1 MFLQKVITD
10 VLKNYK
16 EVKPEN
22 IVFVLPH
29 RRGIIFLKKYFAEQV
44 KEVCI
49 SPEFITMDNLLE
61 RISGYTKMPELT
73 QLFEFYDSYKKICT
87 SPDDFETFI
96 GWAKMILQDFNDI
109 DHYLINPKKIFP
121 YRALV
126 CKYRREN
133 RYAGKTSTFL
143 GRIRGIL

>member
-16 EVKPEN
+16 EVKSEN

-73 QLFEFYDSYKKICT
+73 QLFEYFS
-87 SPDDFETFI
+87 
-96 GWAKMILQDFNDI
+96 
-109 DHYLINPKKIFP
+109 
-121 YRALV
+121 
-126 CKYRREN
+126 
-133 RYAGKTSTFL
+133 
-143 GRIRGIL
+143 